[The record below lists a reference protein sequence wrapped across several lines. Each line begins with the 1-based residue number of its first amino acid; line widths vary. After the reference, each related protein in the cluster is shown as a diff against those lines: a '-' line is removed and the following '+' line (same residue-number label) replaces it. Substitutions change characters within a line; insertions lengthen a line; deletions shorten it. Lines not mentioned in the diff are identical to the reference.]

1 MSLGYTAEAYEV
13 LDLQT
18 NRVKISKVKQAAV
31 AYADDTT
38 WVAKSKEEM
47 QAIVQISQRFFKFN
61 DIQINSAKLKLLVI
75 NSSVRKEERCVMI
88 ENFQLQVEKR
98 YSLTRM
104 LGMWLSIEANESLV
118 VKKAKNI
125 IQQFILSL

>member
-1 MSLGYTAEAYEV
+1 MIEAYEV

-18 NRVKISKVKQAAV
+18 NRVKISKVKQTAV

-47 QAIVQISQRFFKFN
+47 QTIVQISQRFFRFN

-75 NSSVRKEERCVMI
+75 NSSVRKEKRCVMI
-88 ENFQLQVEKR
+88 ENFQLQVKER

-104 LGMWLSIEANESLV
+104 LGMWLSIEANENLV

-125 IQQFILSL
+125 IQQFIRSL